1 MHGKSGRY
9 VITVKDIQGWMA
21 FLSGIGQI
29 PTPILETPALKMN
42 FFSLVLRYHVA
53 GDLSKNATKIYRTV

>member
-1 MHGKSGRY
+1 
-9 VITVKDIQGWMA
+9 MA

-29 PTPILETPALKMN
+29 STPILETPALKMI

-53 GDLSKNATKIYRTV
+53 GDLSKNATKIIVL